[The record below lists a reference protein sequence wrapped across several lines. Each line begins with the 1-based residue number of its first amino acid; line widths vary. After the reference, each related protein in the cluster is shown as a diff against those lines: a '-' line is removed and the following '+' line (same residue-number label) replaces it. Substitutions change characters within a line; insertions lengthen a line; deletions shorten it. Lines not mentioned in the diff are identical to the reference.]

1 MDALEN
7 LKTRRSIRYFSGKPV
22 EDAVIDKIMDAAVY
36 APTGQG
42 KQLPQI
48 VVVRDPATQ
57 DQLRRMNAEV
67 MGRETDPYYGAPV
80 IVVVLAPNDGNTY
93 VEDGVC
99 VLTYMMLAAHE
110 AGLGSCWVHRERQI
124 FASPEGKALL
134 AKWGVPDKFE
144 GIGALALGY
153 IDGEPPEPAP
163 RREGYVL
170 KV

>member
-1 MDALEN
+1 MEALEN
-7 LKTRRSIRYFSGKPV
+7 LKTRRSIRRFLDKPV
-22 EDAVIDKIMDAAVY
+22 EDAVIDQIMDAAVY

-48 VVVRDPATQ
+48 VVVRDPATRT
-57 DQLRRMNAEV
+57 QLSRMNAEI
-67 MGRETDPYYGAPV
+67 MGMNIDPYYGAPV

-93 VEDGVC
+93 VEDGSC

-110 AGLGSCWVHRERQI
+110 AGLGTCWIHRERQM

-153 IDGEPPEPAP
+153 PEGEIPAPAP
-163 RREGYVL
+163 RRDGYVL